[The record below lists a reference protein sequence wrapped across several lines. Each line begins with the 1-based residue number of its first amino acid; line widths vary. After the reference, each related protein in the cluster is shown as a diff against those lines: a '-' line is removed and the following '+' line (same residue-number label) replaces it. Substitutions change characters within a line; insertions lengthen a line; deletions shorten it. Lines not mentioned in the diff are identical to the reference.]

1 MSDTNA
7 GPGKAG
13 KRKEWVPYL
22 IRGLLGTVIAITLV
36 QKFLF
41 PQKLSN
47 WPIYLGLYFFFN
59 GLLSFK
65 EARSAPTKTSG
76 PILAALTS
84 LIGGLLI
91 ITTYTLY
98 RLEVITYISLGVL
111 SYVFSATVI
120 VIGLLQAH
128 HAVRMT
134 PQPVLKRAHLLF
146 GFLEVLLGI
155 VILGFQIDWQADAV
169 ALVWVALVA
178 TYMFYV
184 ADRIRSASIPQSDSP
199 R

>member
-1 MSDTNA
+1 MSDTIA
-7 GPGKAG
+7 EPGKAK

-22 IRGLLGTVIAITLV
+22 IRGVLGIVIAITLI

-47 WPIYLGLYFFFN
+47 WPIYMGVYFIAN
-59 GLLSFK
+59 GVLSFK

-76 PILAALTS
+76 LILAALTS

-91 ITTYTLY
+91 VTTYALY
-98 RLEVITYISLGVL
+98 RLEVITYLRLGVL
-111 SYVFSATVI
+111 SYVFSAIVI

-134 PQPVLKRAHLLF
+134 PHPILKRAHLLF

-184 ADRIRSASIPQSDSP
+184 AHRMRSM
-199 R
+199 